1 MYLEFKFDIW
11 VELYLKI
18 YYKSYIPFVCE
29 RIKKFLI
36 FRINFVFIRDFSLI
50 EIHEVLDVRIKAY
63 GWLKKS
69 YCFDYIWSSRSMFGL
84 NCILRYIISH
94 IYHLSVSKRKSFW
107 FSASIPSS
115 FVTLHPFR
123 YMGYCVWGVKRYGWL
138 RKAMISLLFG
148 VRGGYLAWIVS

>member
-1 MYLEFKFDIW
+1 MYLEFDFDIW

-18 YYKSYIPFVCE
+18 YYKLYISFVCE

-36 FRINFVFIRDFSLI
+36 FRINFVSIRDFSLI
-50 EIHEVLDVRIKAY
+50 EIIEVLDVRIKGY

-69 YCFDYIWSSRSMFGL
+69 YCFDYIWISRSMFGL
-84 NCILRYIISH
+84 NCILRYIISG
-94 IYHLSVSKRKSFW
+94 IYNLSVSDLNSFW

-123 YMGYCVWGVKRYGWL
+123 YMGYW
-138 RKAMISLLFG
+138 
-148 VRGGYLAWIVS
+148 VRGGKGQVWVKVSVVSFVFLVRGW

>member
-1 MYLEFKFDIW
+1 MLH
-11 VELYLKI
+11 KI
-18 YYKSYIPFVCE
+18 YYKSIIAFVCE

-50 EIHEVLDVRIKAY
+50 EIIEVLDVRIKGY

-69 YCFDYIWSSRSMFGL
+69 YCFDYIWISRSMFGL
-84 NCILRYIISH
+84 NCILRYIISG
-94 IYHLSVSKRKSFW
+94 IYNLSVSDLNSFW

-138 RKAMISLLFG
+138 KKAMVSLLFE
-148 VRGGYLAWIVS
+148 VRGWYLAWIVS

>member
-1 MYLEFKFDIW
+1 MYLEFEFDIW

-18 YYKSYIPFVCE
+18 YYKLYISFVCE

-50 EIHEVLDVRIKAY
+50 EIIEVLDVRIKGY

-69 YCFDYIWSSRSMFGL
+69 YCFDYIWISRSMFGL

-94 IYHLSVSKRKSFW
+94 MYHLSVSESRSFW

-115 FVTLHPFR
+115 YVIFDRLRHMR
-123 YMGYCVWGVKRYGWL
+123 YCVWGVKAYGWV
-138 RKAMISLLFG
+138 KKGAVSIIFG
-148 VRGGYLAWIVS
+148 VRGRC

>member
-1 MYLEFKFDIW
+1 MYLEFDFDIW

-18 YYKSYIPFVCE
+18 YYKLYISFVCE

-50 EIHEVLDVRIKAY
+50 EIIEVLDVRIKGY

-69 YCFDYIWSSRSMFGL
+69 YCFDYIWISRSMFGL

-94 IYHLSVSKRKSFW
+94 MYHLSVSESRSFW
-107 FSASIPSS
+107 FSESIWSSYVTFDRLRYMRSCIWEVKAHVMVKEGAVS
-115 FVTLHPFR
+115 FVF
-123 YMGYCVWGVKRYGWL
+123 GVWGWCL
-138 RKAMISLLFG
+138 S
-148 VRGGYLAWIVS
+148 WIAC